1 MITCQH
7 ARNWARRTSSA
18 AWPSVVVDPGSANS
32 YGTAQRW
39 DANSFAISAC
49 TAYASGSTQV
59 AHAHP
64 RGMSA
69 ALNGTPFKGFPKQP
83 HMRFS
88 RSRSANSASSG
99 AMACNLS

>member
-1 MITCQH
+1 MLSGQQL
-7 ARNWARRTSSA
+7 WAGRTSSA

-59 AHAHP
+59 AQAHP

-69 ALNGTPFKGFPKQP
+69 AVNSEKPF
-83 HMRFS
+83 
-88 RSRSANSASSG
+88 SG
-99 AMACNLS
+99 CP